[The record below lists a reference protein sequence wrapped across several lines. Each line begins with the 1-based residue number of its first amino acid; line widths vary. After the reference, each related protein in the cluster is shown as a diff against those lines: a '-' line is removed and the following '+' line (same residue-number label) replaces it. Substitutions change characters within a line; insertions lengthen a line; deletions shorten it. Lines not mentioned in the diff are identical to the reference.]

1 LELRE
6 AYKVTRSNV
15 IPIVLFAAIVVSL
28 GINTPQAANEII
40 ARLFNTSIS
49 NSELQPSQADVD
61 RFQSIL
67 TDKSEK
73 EVRSILAQR
82 ALGNKI
88 TESVLSDFA
97 HKNDIEPDD
106 GEVQSAYSVIKQWTV
121 ELDDNSEFQGE
132 EIERYRLAMAHGM
145 AKSWKVSKALY
156 EAYGGDVVFQQ
167 DNPLTPVGAY
177 QQLFE
182 QYREKGEF
190 VIYDPVFKAAFWS
203 SVKMKYAKTYDPD
216 NIDFSLPWW
225 EKSMTAAEK

>member
-1 LELRE
+1 M
-6 AYKVTRSNV
+6 TRSNV
-15 IPIVLFAAIVVSL
+15 IPMVLFAAIVVSL

-40 ARLFNTSIS
+40 ARLFNKSIS

-106 GEVQSAYSVIKQWTV
+106 GEIQSAYSVIKQWTV
-121 ELDDNSEFQGE
+121 ELDDNSEFKGDE
-132 EIERYRLAMAHGM
+132 LERYRLAMAHGM

-156 EAYGGDVVFQQ
+156 DAYGGDVVFQQ

-190 VIYDPVFKAAFWS
+190 VIYDPAFKAAFWS
-203 SVKMKYAKTYDPD
+203 SVKMKYAKTYDPE

-225 EKSMTAAEK
+225 EKSMTASEK

>member
-1 LELRE
+1 M
-6 AYKVTRSNV
+6 TRSNV
-15 IPIVLFAAIVVSL
+15 IPMVLFAAIVVSL

-40 ARLFNTSIS
+40 ARLFNKSIS

-106 GEVQSAYSVIKQWTV
+106 SEVQSAYSVIKQWTV
-121 ELDDNSEFQGE
+121 ELDDNSEFKGDE
-132 EIERYRLAMAHGM
+132 LERYRLAMSHGM

-156 EAYGGDVVFQQ
+156 DAYGGDVVFQQ

-190 VIYDPVFKAAFWS
+190 VIYDPAFKAAFWS
-203 SVKMKYAKTYDPD
+203 SVKMKYAKTYDPE

-225 EKSMTAAEK
+225 EKSMTASEK

>member
-1 LELRE
+1 M
-6 AYKVTRSNV
+6 TRSNV
-15 IPIVLFAAIVVSL
+15 IPMVLFAAIVVSL

-40 ARLFNTSIS
+40 ARLFNKSIS
-49 NSELQPSQADVD
+49 NTELQPSQADID

-73 EVRSILAQR
+73 EVRDILAQR

-97 HKNDIEPDD
+97 NRNAIEPNDS
-106 GEVQSAYSVIKQWTV
+106 EIQSAYSVIKLWTV
-121 ELDDNSEFQGE
+121 DLDSDGTYQDEEL
-132 EIERYRLAMAHGM
+132 ERYRLAMAEGM

-177 QQLFE
+177 QKLFE
-182 QYREKGEF
+182 QYREQGEF

-203 SVKMKYAKTYDPD
+203 SVKMKYAKTYDPE
-216 NIDFSLPWW
+216 NIDYSLPWW
-225 EKSMTAAEK
+225 EKSMTASEK

>member
-1 LELRE
+1 M
-6 AYKVTRSNV
+6 TRSNV
-15 IPIVLFAAIVVSL
+15 IPMVLFAAIVVSL

-40 ARLFNTSIS
+40 ARLFNKSIS
-49 NSELQPSQADVD
+49 NTELQPSQADVD

-67 TDKSEK
+67 TEKSEK
-73 EVRSILAQR
+73 EVRAILAQR

-88 TESVLSDFA
+88 AESVLSDFA
-97 HKNDIEPDD
+97 DKNAIEPN
-106 GEVQSAYSVIKQWTV
+106 ESEIQSAYSVIKLWTV
-121 ELDDNSEFQGE
+121 DLDSDGAYQDEEL
-132 EIERYRLAMAHGM
+132 ERYRLAMAEGM

-177 QQLFE
+177 QKLFE

-190 VIYDPVFKAAFWS
+190 VIYDPAFKAAFWS

-225 EKSMTAAEK
+225 EKSMTASEK

>member
-1 LELRE
+1 M
-6 AYKVTRSNV
+6 TRSNV
-15 IPIVLFAAIVVSL
+15 IPMVLFAAIVVSL

-40 ARLFNTSIS
+40 ARLFNKSIS
-49 NSELQPSQADVD
+49 NTELQPSQADVD

-73 EVRSILAQR
+73 EVRDILAQR

-97 HKNDIEPDD
+97 DKNSIEPS
-106 GEVQSAYSVIKQWTV
+106 ESEIQSAYSVIKLWTV
-121 ELDDNSEFQGE
+121 DLDNDGAYQEEEL
-132 EIERYRLAMAHGM
+132 ERYRLAMAEGM
-145 AKSWKVSKALY
+145 AKSWKVSKALF

-177 QQLFE
+177 QKLFE
-182 QYREKGEF
+182 QYREQGEF

-203 SVKMKYAKTYDPD
+203 SVRMKYSNKYEPD

-225 EKSMTAAEK
+225 EKSMTASEQ

>member
-1 LELRE
+1 M
-6 AYKVTRSNV
+6 TRSNV
-15 IPIVLFAAIVVSL
+15 IPMVLFAAIVISL

-40 ARLFNTSIS
+40 ARLFNKSIS
-49 NSELQPSQADVD
+49 NTELQPSQADVD

-73 EVRSILAQR
+73 EVRTILTQR

-88 TESVLSDFA
+88 TESVLADFA
-97 HKNDIEPDD
+97 DKNAIEPNE
-106 GEVQSAYSVIKQWTV
+106 GEVQSAYSVIKLWTV
-121 ELDDNSEFQGE
+121 DLDGNSEFQGE
-132 EIERYRLAMAHGM
+132 ELERYRLAMARGM

>member
-1 LELRE
+1 M
-6 AYKVTRSNV
+6 TRSNV
-15 IPIVLFAAIVVSL
+15 IPMVLFAAIVISL

-40 ARLFNTSIS
+40 ARLFNKSIS
-49 NSELQPSQADVD
+49 NTELQPSQADVD

-73 EVRSILAQR
+73 EVRTILTQR

-88 TESVLSDFA
+88 TESVLADFA
-97 HKNDIEPDD
+97 DKNAIEPNEGD
-106 GEVQSAYSVIKQWTV
+106 VQSAYSVIKLWTV
-121 ELDDNSEFQGE
+121 DLDGNSECLGE
-132 EIERYRLAMAHGM
+132 DLERYRLAMAHGM

>member
-1 LELRE
+1 M
-6 AYKVTRSNV
+6 TRSNV
-15 IPIVLFAAIVVSL
+15 IPMVLFAAIVISL

-40 ARLFNTSIS
+40 ARLFNKSIS
-49 NSELQPSQADVD
+49 NTELQPSQADVD

-73 EVRSILAQR
+73 EVRTILTQR

-88 TESVLSDFA
+88 TESVLADFA
-97 HKNDIEPDD
+97 DKNAIEPNE
-106 GEVQSAYSVIKQWTV
+106 GEVQSAYSVIKLWTV
-121 ELDDNSEFQGE
+121 DLDGNSEFLGE
-132 EIERYRLAMAHGM
+132 ELERYRLAMAHGM